1 MNWVV
6 FAPQNFISSIYNIEL
21 RCNLSFATEE
31 AQIHD
36 ISTSLSCSLASRG
49 RDYGE
54 YTGKNKWEVK
64 DLVGEEAFN
73 QIRRGWDVPVPGGET
88 LKMVYER
95 VVPFYSETILPQ
107 LREGKNILI
116 VASGNSIRSLMKY
129 LESISDEG
137 ISQLEMPFGQI
148 IVYNI
153 TAEGLKASSSSVQ
166 IDITP
171 PNA

>member
-1 MNWVV
+1 MLEADSDPGD
-6 FAPQNFISSIYNIEL
+6 FAGHARFRQIFGLEIESSSALNE
-21 RCNLSFATEE
+21 
-31 AQIHD
+31 
-36 ISTSLSCSLASRG
+36 

-166 IDITP
+166 IRYFSTERLSRP
-171 PNA
+171 

>member
-1 MNWVV
+1 MLD
-6 FAPQNFISSIYNIEL
+6 A
-21 RCNLSFATEE
+21 
-31 AQIHD
+31 AQIFGLE
-36 ISTSLSCSLASRG
+36 IESSSALNE

-64 DLVGEEAFN
+64 TLVGEEAFN

-95 VVPFYSETILPQ
+95 VVPFYAEIILPQ

-116 VASGNSIRSLMKY
+116 VASGNSIRSLIKY
-129 LESISDEG
+129 LDSISDEG
-137 ISQLEMPFGQI
+137 ISQLEIPFGQI
-148 IVYNI
+148 LVYDINP
-153 TAEGLKASSSSVQ
+153 EGLKANSTSVQ